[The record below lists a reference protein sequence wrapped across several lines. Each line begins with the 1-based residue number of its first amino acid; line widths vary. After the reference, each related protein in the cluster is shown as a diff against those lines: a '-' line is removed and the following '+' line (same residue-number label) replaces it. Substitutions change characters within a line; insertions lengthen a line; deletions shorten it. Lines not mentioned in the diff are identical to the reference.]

1 MAFQL
6 QHLPQ
11 NRVAFRSHAPLD
23 TRRMRK
29 DFQFRVSA
37 LVLAVITLGA
47 VVFAAINY
55 WKEDQFPVP
64 YDGAWWVES
73 GNGLRAERL
82 TPDGPAERAGIKPG
96 DQLLAI
102 DDSPITAVQ
111 DSHHR
116 VVRNAQSRLQQQLY
130 RTGVWSKLT
139 YKLDRGRFT
148 IETAVVL

>member
-1 MAFQL
+1 MAF
-6 QHLPQ
+6 HLHNSSQ
-11 NRVAFRSHAPLD
+11 STLAFGSHTSLE

-47 VVFAAINY
+47 VVFATINY
-55 WKEDQFPVP
+55 WKESQFPVP
-64 YDGAWWVES
+64 YDGVWWVES

-116 VVRNAQSRLQQQLY
+116 VVRN
-130 RTGVWSKLT
+130 
-139 YKLDRGRFT
+139 
-148 IETAVVL
+148 